1 MKSVLVTGG
10 AGFLGSFLV
19 DLLVDD
25 GCRVVVLDNLEFQ
38 VHQGHQPS
46 YINPG
51 ATYVWGDCSD
61 RTLVR
66 PILETV
72 DAVVHLAALVGVGQ
86 SMYEIERYTH
96 GNCDVTA
103 VLLEEVVRARS
114 RIRKVV
120 VASSMSIYGEGSYVD
135 AEGNTVYPGLRSDE
149 QLRAGHWELLHPLN
163 GRLLRP
169 TPTVEDRPLCS
180 ASVYAASKRYQ
191 EELTLMVGRTYDVP
205 TVGCRLFNAYGSRQS
220 LTNPYTG
227 VAAIFCSRLLQGLA
241 PVLFEDGNQLR
252 DFVHAADVARALQLC
267 LDHPAADHQVFNIA
281 SGHPITVR
289 DVARHLGD
297 AVSGRHIE
305 PEVRGQWRSGDIRH
319 CIADISKAR
328 RLLGYSPQH
337 RFEDGLGE
345 LVSWIRHQQPGAD
358 RLEAALAEGR
368 CHGVISG

>member
-1 MKSVLVTGG
+1 MNSILVTGG

-19 DLLVDD
+19 DLLITE
-25 GCRVVVLDNLEFQ
+25 GYRVVVVDSLEFQ
-38 VHQGHQPS
+38 VHGGRQPA
-46 YINPG
+46 YLNPG

-61 RTLVR
+61 RNLIR

-103 VLLEEVVRARS
+103 VLLEEVVRVRA
-114 RIRKVV
+114 RIRKLV

-135 AEGNTVYPGLRSDE
+135 ADGNSVYPGLRSDE
-149 QLRAGHWELLHPLN
+149 QLKRHEWEVRHPISGQPLQPA
-163 GRLLRP
+163 P
-169 TPTVEDRPLCS
+169 TAEERPLAS

-191 EELTLMVGRTYDVP
+191 EELGLMIGRTYDIPSVA
-205 TVGCRLFNAYGSRQS
+205 CRLFNAYGSRQS
-220 LTNPYTG
+220 LANPYTG

-241 PVLFEDGNQLR
+241 PVVFEDGNQLR
-252 DFVHAADVARALQLC
+252 DFVHAEDVARALHLC
-267 LDHPAADHQVFNIA
+267 LTSPAADHQVFNIA

-289 DVARHLGD
+289 DVARHLSR
-297 AVSGRHIE
+297 AVCGREVE
-305 PEVRGQWRSGDIRH
+305 PEARGQFRSGDIRH

-328 RLLGYSPQH
+328 RLLGYSPEHQ
-337 RFEDGLGE
+337 FENGLLE

-368 CHGVISG
+368 GHGVISG